1 MTSLTKRGEP
11 LTQPPAPSP
20 SELPAYLARISR
32 IEAEFNVF
40 DDGYRGFTY
49 SYPDLARMAASFQAR
64 LRADAI
70 RKGETVM
77 IWSENRPGWVAALW
91 GCLLEGVIVVPVDQQ
106 SSPAFFRRI
115 QDKVRPR
122 AILLGERVPPPPGDG
137 VPVWRL
143 AEMER
148 ARHPAPF
155 AGLAPLA
162 AGDVAEIV
170 FTSGTTAEPKGVII
184 THRNLAAGL
193 HPVEDQL
200 APYLKYVRPF
210 QPVRFLNLLP
220 MSHLFGQ
227 ALALFLPPLI
237 PASIVFVSSVSAQE
251 IARQIRARRICTVVA
266 VPKILEILRDFVI
279 HRFPHAADAS
289 HASDPWPLRWW
300 RFRAVHRMFGLKFCS
315 FFVGGAPLSSEL
327 EQFWANLGFVV
338 AQGYGLTE
346 TAPIITFSHPF
357 HVRSGTAGKPL
368 QGVDVRIA
376 GDGEVLVRGGI
387 VTPGYF
393 QAPEQTAAA
402 FQEGWFHTG
411 DIGELDAEGNLTIR
425 GRKKEMIATP
435 EGLKVFPDDVE
446 NVLNQIPGVR
456 DSAVIGKDQ
465 VNAVLVLE
473 PGAGASEI
481 VRLANQRLEPQ
492 QRIRSVFV
500 WSDGPLPRTAT
511 TRKLRR
517 AEIAERVIRG
527 PAASPPGREAR
538 VADLVQK
545 FAPGRAISPETTLEE
560 LGLSSLD
567 RVQLMMDLEEKLDA
581 SIDESAFASVSTVA
595 DLAKPMEP
603 AEPTAFP
610 RYNRAWPARLIRRLS
625 LAAILLPLTRF
636 FARSKVSGLEN
647 LRGLR
652 GPVIFASNHQ
662 SYIDTPLILAT
673 LPAPWRYRIAPA
685 MWKEYFD
692 AHFFPQ
698 RHPVRERCVNSI
710 VYRLVTTLFNAF
722 PMPQTEAGARESIR
736 YTGELAEEG
745 WSILI
750 FPEGERTEAGEF
762 HPFLPGVGLIASRL
776 RLPVVPIRLKGV
788 ERVWHRTRMFPRPG
802 RVQISIGA
810 PLSLEGDSYP
820 ALAAKLEQVIRRL
833 D

>member
-1 MTSLTKRGEP
+1 MASLTLRVEP
-11 LTQPPAPSP
+11 VTKPAAPSP
-20 SELPAYLARISR
+20 SELPAYLDRISQ
-32 IEAEFNVF
+32 IDSEFIVF
-40 DDGYRGFTY
+40 DDGYRGWTY
-49 SYPDLARMAASFQAR
+49 SYPDLACMAASFQAR
-64 LRADAI
+64 LHAEAI

-77 IWSENRPGWVAALW
+77 IWSENRPGWIAALW

-106 SSPAFFRRI
+106 SSPAFFQRI

-122 AILLGERVPPPPGDG
+122 AVLLGERVPAPLGNG
-137 VPVWRL
+137 VPIWRL
-143 AEMER
+143 PEMER
-148 ARHPAPF
+148 AEHPAPSL
-155 AGLAPLA
+155 GLTTLA
-162 AGDVAEIV
+162 ADDVAEIV

-184 THRNLAAGL
+184 THRNLAASL

-210 QPVRFLNLLP
+210 EPVRFLNLLP

-237 PASIVFVSSVSAQE
+237 PASIVFISSVSAQE

-266 VPKILEILRDFVI
+266 VPKILEVLRDFVI
-279 HRFPHAADAS
+279 HRYPCAADSS

-315 FFVGGAPLSSEL
+315 FFVGGAPLASEL

-357 HVRSGTAGKPL
+357 HVRPGTAGKPL
-368 QGVDVRIA
+368 EGVDVRIA
-376 GDGEVLVRGGI
+376 PDGEVLVRGGI

-393 QAPEQTAAA
+393 QSPEQTTAA
-402 FQEGWFHTG
+402 FKEGWFHTG

-473 PGAGASEI
+473 PGADAAEI
-481 VRLANQRLEPQ
+481 VRQANQRLEPQ
-492 QRIRSVFV
+492 QRIRSVSV
-500 WSDGPLPRTAT
+500 WTDGQLPRTAT

-527 PAASPPGREAR
+527 QTTSKAGREVQ

-567 RVQLMMDLEEKLDA
+567 RVQLMMDLEEKLDT
-581 SIDESAFASVSTVA
+581 SIDESSFATVSKVA

-603 AEPTAFP
+603 AEQTAFP
-610 RYNRAWPARLIRRLS
+610 RYNRAWPARLIRRIS
-625 LAAILLPLTRF
+625 LAAIWLPLTRF
-636 FARSKVSGLEN
+636 FARAKVSGLEN

-662 SYIDTPLILAT
+662 SYIDTPLILAA
-673 LPAPWRYRIAPA
+673 LPAHWRYCIAPA

-698 RHPVRERCVNSI
+698 QHSLREHWINSV
-710 VYRLVTTLFNAF
+710 VYWLVTTLFNAF
-722 PMPQTEAGARESIR
+722 PMPQTETGARESIR

-750 FPEGERTEAGEF
+750 FPEGERTESGEIRQ
-762 HPFLPGVGLIASRL
+762 FLPGVGLIASRL
-776 RLPVVPIRLKGV
+776 HLPVVPIRLKGA

-802 RVQISIGA
+802 HVEVSIGV
-810 PLSLEGDSYP
+810 PLLLQGESYP
-820 ALAAKLEQVIRRL
+820 ALAAKLEQVIRKL
-833 D
+833 G